1 MHRYEHEC
9 VHAPAAAEVYELGM
23 CSVLP
28 TDFVPVLKRD
38 GFVCPVLYY
47 AYKIHIGKPAF

>member
-28 TDFVPVLKRD
+28 TNFVPVLKRD